1 MVYAYQKASSSVLA
15 DMLKRSGRGTGD
27 PVPGSVAVI
36 VPGAAA
42 GGASAARA
50 GASIQ
55 RPPAQ
60 AVRRDGAH
68 TARYAAAAAL
78 ECTSTPFSRS
88 AESSSSASLS
98 IPPASAVP
106 PKT

>member
-1 MVYAYQKASSSVLA
+1 MAYAYQKASSSVLA

-27 PVPGSVAVI
+27 PVPGSVTVI

-42 GGASAARA
+42 GGASAAKT

-68 TARYAAAAAL
+68 TARYAAAAL